1 MVEEAVAR
9 QAVEVA
15 ACGQSLRVVEA
26 VLGVACAQSLVRLAA
41 MVWWLQDQAHISL
54 CFGVSTHLGCRSSG
68 VSLASA
74 QCPCRRQG
82 EWCLCRWAWAGVH
95 RGAVC
100 LDCLVCLVGLREA
113 V

>member
-1 MVEEAVAR
+1 MEEEVVR

-26 VLGVACAQSLVRLAA
+26 VLGVACVQSLVRLAA
-41 MVWWLQDQAHISL
+41 TVWWLQDQAHISL
-54 CFGVSTHLGCRSSG
+54 CFGVSTHLGCRSS
-68 VSLASA
+68 VASLASA
-74 QCPCRRQG
+74 QCPFHHQG
-82 EWCLCRWAWAGVH
+82 EWCLCRLAWAEVH